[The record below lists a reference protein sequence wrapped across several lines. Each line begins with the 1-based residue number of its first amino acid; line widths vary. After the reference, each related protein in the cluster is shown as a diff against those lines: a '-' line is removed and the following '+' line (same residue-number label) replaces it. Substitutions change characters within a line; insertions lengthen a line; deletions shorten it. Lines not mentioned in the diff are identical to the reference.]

1 MISWTT
7 TEFVFSALILGLGL
21 SIAVAYVL
29 VRRSSA
35 ATEPG
40 WWDRL
45 DTPEGVRKRAHRRS
59 FGMVIVVVVSSA
71 TFVGI
76 MALDPLSG
84 PRQFGYYWLLVLL
97 MVMWLCGLA
106 LADIRQTLRVHR
118 RWRVRRSGA
127 SLERYLQGYESSR
140 TTQRGS
146 GDSQ

>member
-1 MISWTT
+1 MIFSTT
-7 TEFVFSALILGLGL
+7 IEFVFSALILGLGL

-35 ATEPG
+35 KTAPG

-45 DTPEGVRKRAHRRS
+45 DTPEGVRIRAHRRS
-59 FGMVIVVVVSSA
+59 FGMVIVVVVSTA

-76 MALDPLSG
+76 NFLDPLSG
-84 PRQFGYYWLLVLL
+84 PRQFGYYWLIVLF

-106 LADIRQTLRVHR
+106 LADIRQTLVVRR
-118 RWRVRRSGA
+118 RWRARHSGA
-127 SLERYLQGYESSR
+127 SLERYLQAHAPSS
-140 TTQRGS
+140 TTRRGS

>member
-1 MISWTT
+1 MIFSTT
-7 TEFVFSALILGLGL
+7 IEFVFSALILGLGL

-40 WWDRL
+40 WWERL
-45 DTPEGVRKRAHRRS
+45 DTPEGVRIRARRRS
-59 FGMVIVVVVSSA
+59 FGMVIVVVVSTA

-76 MALDPLSG
+76 NALDPLSG
-84 PRQFGYYWLLVLL
+84 PRQFGYYWLIVLL

-118 RWRVRRSGA
+118 QWRVRHSGA
-127 SLERYLQGYESSR
+127 SLKRYLQAHAPSS
-140 TTQRGS
+140 TTRRSS
-146 GDSQ
+146 GDS

>member
-1 MISWTT
+1 MILSITI
-7 TEFVFSALILGLGL
+7 EFLFSAGILGLGL

-29 VRRSSA
+29 VRRCSA

-45 DTPEGVRKRAHRRS
+45 DTPEGVRIRVRRRN
-59 FGMVIVVVVSSA
+59 FGMVIVVVVSTA

-76 MALDPLSG
+76 NALDPLSG
-84 PRQFGYYWLLVLL
+84 PRQFGYYWLIVLF

-118 RWRVRRSGA
+118 QWRARHSGA
-127 SLERYLQGYESSR
+127 SFERYLQAPAPCS
-140 TTQRGS
+140 TTRRGS
-146 GDSQ
+146 GDS

>member
-1 MISWTT
+1 MIFSTI
-7 TEFVFSALILGLGL
+7 TEFAVSALILGLGL

-29 VRRSSA
+29 MRRTSA
-35 ATEPG
+35 AAEPG

-45 DTPEGVRKRAHRRS
+45 DTPEGIRIRAHRRS
-59 FGMVIVVVVSSA
+59 FGMVIVVVVSTA

-76 MALDPLSG
+76 NFLDPLTG
-84 PRQFGYYWLLVLL
+84 PRQFGYYWLIVLL

-118 RWRVRRSGA
+118 EWRMRHSEA
-127 SLERYLQGYESSR
+127 SLERFIQAHAPSSATR
-140 TTQRGS
+140 RGS

>member
-1 MISWTT
+1 MIFSTT
-7 TEFVFSALILGLGL
+7 IEFVFSALILGLGL

-29 VRRSSA
+29 VRRSSG

-40 WWDRL
+40 WWERL
-45 DTPEGVRKRAHRRS
+45 DTPEGVRIRARRRS
-59 FGMVIVVVVSSA
+59 FGMVIVVVVSTA

-76 MALDPLSG
+76 NALDPLSG
-84 PRQFGYYWLLVLL
+84 PRQFGYYWLIVLL

-118 RWRVRRSGA
+118 QWRVRHSGA
-127 SLERYLQGYESSR
+127 SLKRYLQAHAPSR
-140 TTQRGS
+140 TTRRGS

>member
-1 MISWTT
+1 MIFSTT
-7 TEFVFSALILGLGL
+7 IEFVISAGILGLGL

-29 VRRSSA
+29 ARRCWAS
-35 ATEPG
+35 TELG

-45 DTPEGVRKRAHRRS
+45 DTPEGIRIRAHRRS
-59 FGMVIVVVVSSA
+59 FGMVIVVVVSTA

-76 MALDPLSG
+76 NFLDPLSG
-84 PRQFGYYWLLVLL
+84 PRQFGYYWLIVLF

-118 RWRVRRSGA
+118 RWRVRCSDA
-127 SLERYLQGYESSR
+127 SLERYLQAHVPSN
-140 TTQRGS
+140 TTRRGS

>member
-1 MISWTT
+1 MIFSTT
-7 TEFVFSALILGLGL
+7 IEFVVSAAILGLGL
-21 SIAVAYVL
+21 SVAAAYVL

-35 ATEPG
+35 ATEPS

-45 DTPEGVRKRAHRRS
+45 DTPEGVRIRAHRRS
-59 FGMVIVVVVSSA
+59 FGMAIVVVVSTA

-76 MALDPLSG
+76 NFLDPLSG
-84 PRQFGYYWLLVLL
+84 PRQFGYYWLIVLF

-118 RWRVRRSGA
+118 QWRVRHSGE
-127 SLERYLQGYESSR
+127 SLERYLQAHAPARIARRS
-140 TTQRGS
+140 S